1 MFMDAVEIGHADAL
15 LPTGRQPAEKDMLSL
30 VVG

>member
-1 MFMDAVEIGHADAL
+1 MFMDAVEIGHAGAL

-30 VVG
+30 VAT